1 MEEQYD
7 NSKNSMPLV
16 SIGMPIYN
24 VGSFIERSL
33 LSVLDQT
40 YDNIEILA
48 VDDCGSDNSM
58 DIVKHL
64 QIEHPRGSAIRII
77 RHSENK
83 GLGEARNT
91 AIDHASGKYLYF
103 IDSDDYIEPETIS
116 IWSLRQRNIMQM

>member
-48 VDDCGSDNSM
+48 VDDCD
-58 DIVKHL
+58 VF
-64 QIEHPRGSAIRII
+64 RI
-77 RHSENK
+77 
-83 GLGEARNT
+83 G
-91 AIDHASGKYLYF
+91 Y
-103 IDSDDYIEPETIS
+103 
-116 IWSLRQRNIMQM
+116 